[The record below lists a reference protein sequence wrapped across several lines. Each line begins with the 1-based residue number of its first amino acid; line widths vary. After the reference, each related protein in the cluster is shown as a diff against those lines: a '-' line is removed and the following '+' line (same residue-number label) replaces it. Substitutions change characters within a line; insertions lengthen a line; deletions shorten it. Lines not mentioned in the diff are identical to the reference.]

1 MSKELEFFRK
11 IKASILKQ
19 FTLGGIYKFDE
30 LNKIEKALTPPTSDE
45 VCEALSEYYGVEVL
59 HNTYEH
65 DDINETFMRDAF
77 YRVKIKFD
85 MDGKPYKV
93 KHDIVAGGVDGITL
107 NAWLP
112 PYLITMIG
120 RFYEG
125 LEKLK

>member
-30 LNKIEKALTPPTSDE
+30 LNKIEKALTPPTADE
-45 VCEALSEYYGVEVL
+45 VCEALSEYFDRNVYYESGRFLYRKEEFYNQPFIIAYKYKSGLVELTKNVL
-59 HNTYEH
+59 PPHL
-65 DDINETFMRDAF
+65 
-77 YRVKIKFD
+77 
-85 MDGKPYKV
+85 
-93 KHDIVAGGVDGITL
+93 ITL
-107 NAWLP
+107 
-112 PYLITMIG
+112 IG